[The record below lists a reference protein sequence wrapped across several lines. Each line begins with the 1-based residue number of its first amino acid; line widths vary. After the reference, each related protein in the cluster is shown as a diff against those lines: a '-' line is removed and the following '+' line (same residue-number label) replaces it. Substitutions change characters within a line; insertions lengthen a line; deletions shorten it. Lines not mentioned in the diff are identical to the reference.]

1 MKEKYTCDIDAIH
14 KDLVNHLSTHLP
26 KETLVESLS
35 NFFKI
40 FSDNTRL
47 KILWLLDK
55 EELCVCDIAYLLGM
69 TKSAVSH
76 QLKVLRLANLV
87 KNRRAGKEVYY
98 KLSDSHIAQIF
109 ETALCHITE
118 C

>member
-14 KDLVNHLSTHLP
+14 TDLVDHLSKSLP
-26 KETLVESLS
+26 KNETLDSLS
-35 NFFKI
+35 EFFKI
-40 FSDNTRL
+40 FSDKSRL

-55 EELCVCDIAYLLGM
+55 NELCVCDIAHLLNM

-76 QLKVLRLANLV
+76 QLKTLRLANLV
-87 KNRRAGKEVYY
+87 RTRRQGKEVYY
-98 KLSDSHIAQIF
+98 KLSDNHIAQIF
-109 ETALCHITE
+109 ETALCHILE

>member
-1 MKEKYTCDIDAIH
+1 MKEKFTCDIDAIH
-14 KDLVNHLSTHLP
+14 KDLVNNLSNCLP
-26 KETLVESLS
+26 EDTTLNSLS
-35 NFFKI
+35 EFFKI
-40 FSDNTRL
+40 FSDKTRL

-55 EELCVCDIAYLLGM
+55 EELCVCDIAYLLDM

-76 QLKVLRLANLV
+76 QLKILRLANLV
-87 KNRRAGKEVYY
+87 KNRRSGKEVYY
-98 KLSDSHIAQIF
+98 KLSDNHIEQIF